1 VKAILGR
8 LSELGLREIS
18 KLLTAAGAEGVL
30 EVDGPGGTAR
40 VAFKEGHLA
49 GEVSAALLAAY
60 SSRNGTYCF
69 RPGGTGLTLE
79 WLPQE
84 EFFARLD
91 ADTRS
96 GKAGSPT
103 WSDIARGAEPSGGG
117 DPLAELRDSLAQ
129 IPIPGGVARILIAA
143 ADPRPYRTLIPQ
155 WRQRGWEVV
164 LDDAPRWPEGVM
176 PRLVVEHLPM
186 TATLA
191 GQDKSWLAL
200 AKRAGSRR
208 PPVPVL
214 WVGGLSDPWLRHE
227 AILAGVEFM
236 LPAPAGDAGEAARW
250 FRDDLTLLADRLL
263 SRRGETG
270 VGEAEAFRDFFLALQ
285 VDADPAEVRAS
296 LLRFAGTFFAR
307 GVLLEIRD
315 AVFESV
321 GAYGFVF
328 ANPVRISR
336 GVTVL
341 EDVVIERHG
350 VQLDVYPEEGRSA
363 IAQALAAR
371 EGLDRAEVLPVL
383 AGGDCL
389 ALFLGDRPV
398 VDIGGTEALAG
409 VLARSGSLLGL
420 TQAK

>member
-30 EVDGPGGTAR
+30 EVDGPGGAAR
-40 VAFKEGHLA
+40 VAFKNGHLA
-49 GEVSAALLAAY
+49 GEVSPALLMAY
-60 SSRNGTYCF
+60 SVRNGTYCF
-69 RPGGTGLTLE
+69 RPGGTGPAAE

-91 ADTRS
+91 AEAKTA
-96 GKAGSPT
+96 KAGSPT
-103 WSDIARGAEPSGGG
+103 RSDVMRGTEPSGTG

-129 IPIPGGVARILIAA
+129 IPIPFGAARILIAA
-143 ADPRPYRTLIPQ
+143 ADPRPYRTLIPI

-164 LDDAPRWPEGVM
+164 LDDAPRWPEGPA

-200 AKRAGSRR
+200 ARRAVSRR

-227 AILAGVEFM
+227 AIVAGVEFM
-236 LPAPAGDAGEAARW
+236 LPASAGDAGETARW
-250 FRDDLTLLADRLL
+250 FRDDLTLLADRFL
-263 SRRGETG
+263 SRRGESG

-307 GVLLEIRD
+307 GLLLEIRD

-321 GAYGFVF
+321 GGYGFVF
-328 ANPVRISR
+328 ANPVRVSR
-336 GVTVL
+336 GLAVL

-350 VQLDVYPEEGRSA
+350 VRLDAYPEEGRGA
-363 IAQALAAR
+363 IARVLAAR
-371 EGLDRAEVLPVL
+371 DGLDRAEALPVL
-383 AGGDCL
+383 AGGECV
-389 ALFLGDRPV
+389 ALFLGDRPLV
-398 VDIGGTEALAG
+398 EAGGTEALAG

-420 TQAK
+420 TQAR